1 MTENHVHLLHLD
13 NINVIVQDIISYMVQ
28 LKGREIENDM

>member
-13 NINVIVQDIISYMVQ
+13 HINVIVQDIISYMVQ